1 MTDPAR
7 RPAHDRCPGV
17 FDPHPAADGALAR
30 IRLLGGTIGSEQMQT
45 VAQVA
50 AEFGDG
56 FVELTGRA
64 NLQIRGIG
72 DVDAVADALTDAGLV
87 PSSSHEKVRNIE
99 VSAVTGRIGGLG
111 DLRPTATA
119 QDAAIR
125 ADPAL
130 SELSG
135 RFLFGL
141 DDGHGDIV
149 TRGPDAAAVLRGDPG
164 HGASAADIVLD
175 GEVVGSVTD
184 VADIPAALTAVAADM
199 VEVGRG
205 GRAWR
210 IRDLDA
216 AARAE
221 LGARAR
227 DRLSAPV
234 DESLPDAPTSPIVG
248 WFTQDDERVLLGAVV
263 ELGRLPARLGEF
275 LAAVEAPIVITPD
288 REILLCDLTEGVAE
302 TVVRVLAP
310 MGLIFDASSPWA
322 QVSCCAG
329 SPGCAK
335 GLSPVRADVLERVS
349 SGEPITAREHWVGCA
364 RGCGTPP
371 GPHLRVEA
379 TADGYRREQR

>member
-1 MTDPAR
+1 MTDPDR

-30 IRLLGGTIGSEQMQT
+30 IRLLGGTIRPGQMQT
-45 VAQVA
+45 VARVA

-56 FVELTGRA
+56 FIELTGRA

-72 DVDAVADALTDAGLV
+72 DVDAVADALTDADLV

-99 VSAVTGRIGGLG
+99 VSATTGRIGGLG
-111 DLRPTATA
+111 DLRPTASA
-119 QDAAIR
+119 LDAAIR
-125 ADPAL
+125 ADTAL
-130 SELSG
+130 AGLSG

-149 TRGPDAAAVLRGDPG
+149 SRGPDAAALLRDRPG
-164 HGASAADIVLD
+164 PEASADIVLD
-175 GEVVGSVTD
+175 GQVVGSVTD

-199 VEVGRG
+199 VEVGRD

-227 DRLSAPV
+227 GRLSAPV
-234 DESLPDAPTSPIVG
+234 DEAIPTAPTDPLVG
-248 WFTQDDERVLLGAVV
+248 WFAQDDERILLGAVV

-275 LAAVEAPIVITPD
+275 LAAVEAPIVVTPD

-335 GLSPVRADVLERVS
+335 GLSPVRADVLQHVS